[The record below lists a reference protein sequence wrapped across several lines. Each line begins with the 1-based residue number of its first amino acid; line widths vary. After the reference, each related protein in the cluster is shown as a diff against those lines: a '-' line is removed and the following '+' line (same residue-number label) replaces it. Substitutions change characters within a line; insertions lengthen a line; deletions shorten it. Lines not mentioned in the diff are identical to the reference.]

1 MEIFDIMEPSAC
13 EDLKA
18 FERRLTEVV
27 SSYGPSTLR
36 WRSKNFFCI
45 VNVYLTNICFTVVL
59 ATISI
64 CTAIGAY
71 YWLRD
76 PRTSIV
82 PLIESLLLHPMFTV
96 ATMMLVILF
105 IMGIHKLVFAPK
117 IITTRMRTVL
127 SDFNMSCDDTG
138 KLILKPRPNNNLDGN
153 SR

>member
-36 WRSKNFFCI
+36 WRI
-45 VNVYLTNICFTVVL
+45 VL

>member
-1 MEIFDIMEPSAC
+1 MEPSAC

-27 SSYGPSTLR
+27 SSYGPTTLR
-36 WRSKNFFCI
+36 WR
-45 VNVYLTNICFTVVL
+45 VVL

-64 CTAIGAY
+64 CTAIGAF

-82 PLIESLLLHPMFTV
+82 PLLESLLLHPIFTF
-96 ATMMLVILF
+96 ATLMLVILF
-105 IMGIHKLVFAPK
+105 VMGIHKLVFAPK

-127 SDFNMSCDDTG
+127 NDFNMSCDDTG
-138 KLILKPRPNNNLDGN
+138 KLILKPRPNNNIDG
-153 SR
+153 SGR

>member
-1 MEIFDIMEPSAC
+1 MEPSAC

-27 SSYGPSTLR
+27 SSYGPSTMR
-36 WRSKNFFCI
+36 WRI
-45 VNVYLTNICFTVVL
+45 L

-64 CTAIGAY
+64 CTAIGAF

-82 PLIESLLLHPMFTV
+82 PLMESLLLHPIFTF
-96 ATMMLVILF
+96 ATLALAILF

-138 KLILKPRPNNNLDGN
+138 KLILKPRPNNILDGCG
-153 SR
+153 R

>member
-1 MEIFDIMEPSAC
+1 MEPSAC

-27 SSYGPSTLR
+27 SSYGPTTLR
-36 WRSKNFFCI
+36 WR
-45 VNVYLTNICFTVVL
+45 VL

-64 CTAIGAY
+64 CTAIGAF
-71 YWLRD
+71 YWLKD

-82 PLIESLLLHPMFTV
+82 PLIESLLLHPIFTF
-96 ATMMLVILF
+96 ATLMLVILF
-105 IMGIHKLVFAPK
+105 VMGIHKLVFAPK

-138 KLILKPRPNNNLDGN
+138 KLILKPRPNNNLDSSG
-153 SR
+153 R

>member
-1 MEIFDIMEPSAC
+1 MEPSAC

-27 SSYGPSTLR
+27 SSYGPTTLR
-36 WRSKNFFCI
+36 WR
-45 VNVYLTNICFTVVL
+45 VL

-64 CTAIGAY
+64 CTAIGAF

-82 PLIESLLLHPMFTV
+82 PLIESLLLHPIFTI
-96 ATMMLVILF
+96 ATLMLVILF
-105 IMGIHKLVFAPK
+105 VMGIHKLVFAPK

-153 SR
+153 IR

>member
-1 MEIFDIMEPSAC
+1 MEPSAC

-27 SSYGPSTLR
+27 SSYGPTTLR
-36 WRSKNFFCI
+36 WR
-45 VNVYLTNICFTVVL
+45 VVL

-64 CTAIGAY
+64 CTAIGAF
-71 YWLRD
+71 YWLKD

-82 PLIESLLLHPMFTV
+82 PLIESLLLHPIFTF
-96 ATMMLVILF
+96 ATLMLVILF
-105 IMGIHKLVFAPK
+105 VMGIHKLVFAPK

-138 KLILKPRPNNNLDGN
+138 KLILKPRPNNNLDSSG
-153 SR
+153 R

>member
-1 MEIFDIMEPSAC
+1 MEPSAC

-27 SSYGPSTLR
+27 SSYGPTTLR
-36 WRSKNFFCI
+36 WR
-45 VNVYLTNICFTVVL
+45 VVL
-59 ATISI
+59 ATISM
-64 CTAIGAY
+64 CTAIGAF

-82 PLIESLLLHPMFTV
+82 PLIESLLLHPIFTF
-96 ATMMLVILF
+96 ATLMLVILF
-105 IMGIHKLVFAPK
+105 VMGIHKLVFAPK

-138 KLILKPRPNNNLDGN
+138 KLILKPRPNNNLDG
-153 SR
+153 SIR